1 MEQYETGAETLPFF
15 FFSEENIH
23 PMTRGY
29 GRWIALGCLTLG
41 VGACAPRKETVE
53 PKPAPAPQAAP
64 EPQKE
69 NPAMA
74 ASLDCVLSV
83 PGSVRAGE
91 PVELRFQ
98 LTNRTQQP
106 LYVLKWRT
114 PLEGLMGKDFQ
125 VTRDGTEV
133 AYQGRMVKR
142 GNPTAESY
150 VTLAPGASVDATV
163 DLSQAYEM
171 KQPGRYRI
179 AFHGELMDVVEKQA
193 EVPRS
198 MDQFQ
203 SRPVSCPGVE
213 TAITAP

>member
-1 MEQYETGAETLPFF
+1 
-15 FFSEENIH
+15 
-23 PMTRGY
+23 
-29 GRWIALGCLTLG
+29 
-41 VGACAPRKETVE
+41 
-53 PKPAPAPQAAP
+53 
-64 EPQKE
+64 
-69 NPAMA
+69 MA

-83 PGSVRAGE
+83 PASVRAGE

-98 LTNRTQQP
+98 LTNRTAQP

-114 PLEGLMGKDFQ
+114 PLEGQMGTDFQ

-133 AYQGRMVKR
+133 SYQGRMVKR
-142 GNPTAESY
+142 ANPGADSY
-150 VTLAPGASVDATV
+150 VTLAPGASVDARI

-193 EVPRS
+193 EVPRT

-203 SRPVSCPGVE
+203 SRPVSCNTVE
-213 TAITAP
+213 TAITTAP

>member
-1 MEQYETGAETLPFF
+1 
-15 FFSEENIH
+15 
-23 PMTRGY
+23 MTRGHT
-29 GRWIALGCLTLG
+29 RWAVLCCLML
-41 VGACAPRKETVE
+41 GACAPRKETVE
-53 PKPAPAPQAAP
+53 PKPAPVPQQPAPAPQAAP

-74 ASLDCVLSV
+74 ATLECVVSV
-83 PGSVRAGE
+83 PPSVRAGE

-98 LTNRTQQP
+98 LTNRTAQP

-133 AYQGRMVKR
+133 DFKGRMVKR
-142 GNPTAESY
+142 GNPSAEAY
-150 VTLAPGASVDATV
+150 LTLAPGASADARV
-163 DLSQAYEM
+163 DLSQAYDM
-171 KQPGRYRI
+171 TKPGRYRI
-179 AFHGELMDVVEKQA
+179 EFNGELMDVVEKQA

-198 MDQFQ
+198 LEQLQ
-203 SRPVSCPGVE
+203 PRPVSCPAVE